1 MNDLTFNILKIVVS
15 VVMALVAYYVIPY
28 IKRRIESD
36 RYNEL
41 LKMIDKAVRAAEQ
54 AIKGSDMGAL
64 KKENVMTYITSW
76 AEKVGISITQ
86 DQLSQL
92 IEAAVFELNK
102 ENKEKIK

>member
-36 RYNEL
+36 KYNEL
-41 LKMIDKAVRAAEQ
+41 LKMINVAVQAAEQ
-54 AIKGSDMGAL
+54 SVKGKGMGAL
-64 KKENVMTYITSW
+64 KKENVTTFIKSWLAQVGLNITD
-76 AEKVGISITQ
+76 E
-86 DQLSQL
+86 QLDQL

-102 ENKEKIK
+102 GKEK